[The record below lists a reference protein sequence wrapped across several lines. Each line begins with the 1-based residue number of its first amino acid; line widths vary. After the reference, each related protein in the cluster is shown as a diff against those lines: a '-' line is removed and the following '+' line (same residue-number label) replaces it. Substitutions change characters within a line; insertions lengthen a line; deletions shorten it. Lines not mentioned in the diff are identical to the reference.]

1 MRTEDK
7 YNELRDEAEN
17 HKQVEVVEISPKY
30 VKGRKVYACER
41 CNGRCFSSR
50 EYLKQHYRRRHPEIV
65 EAIESEK
72 VCRFESDPFSG
83 TENTALIKKTE
94 ELKTMQEKLDDL
106 IDKTALTLKL
116 KERSDELILKERE
129 IMSLREIMNDLRN
142 KYLSIQNQVFSLEE
156 IQRND
161 AQRISRM
168 TNQIQEYES
177 LLKEQALREEK
188 APIEPRRIGRM
199 IFESLG
205 EINIPRT
212 IKNFTVPEISDYI
225 ESKCKDVRDADSQTE
240 DCELTFS
247 QFKVSI
253 KGTAKKLEEKP
264 SEDGEI
270 EEPKKESELEENKVT
285 SIVKESL
292 IEEQPINNSHR
303 QDKMIEE
310 NKTIKSSTIG
320 GLSRARDKEFRGD
333 ESFREVSL

>member
-212 IKNFTVPEISDYI
+212 IKNFTVPEISDY
-225 ESKCKDVRDADSQTE
+225 KDVRDADSQTE